1 MRSKIVW
8 TLYLSLLA
16 FFLCLPVANAY
27 LDPGSGSF
35 FFQAAVAALMAV
47 SLGLKVFWRRLV
59 SFFSRKDADRT

>member
-8 TLYLSLLA
+8 TCYLALLA

-35 FFQAAVAALMAV
+35 FFQAAVAVLMAV
-47 SLGLKVFWRRLV
+47 SLGVKVFWRRII
-59 SFFSRKDADRT
+59 SFFSRKDVDRT